1 MRSFATTTLF
11 LAGSAL
17 FAQNPTFDVAS
28 IKPTAPQEMG
38 RIMVRMGGDPG
49 RIDWVNVSLRDVIR
63 TAYGVK
69 DYQVTGPDWMTSA
82 RFDIQAKYPPDT
94 PIETRNLMLQALL
107 AERFSVKIHKE
118 TKEVQTYSLVVGK
131 NGHKLKKADPNKMQ
145 TMMLDGPGGPGV
157 SDRNVRAG
165 AGGPASASTAGGGG
179 ASSGSAGGSV
189 RVGGA
194 PAGGPGAG
202 GPGGPGSG
210 GRGMTMMRM
219 EGAGK
224 LHMTSMGTAL
234 PNFAEMLARQVGKPV
249 FDETKLEGLFDIDLE
264 FKPEAGMG
272 GMVRMAGPGGMP
284 HGDGG
289 GPAPDAVE
297 APSIFTAVQ
306 DQLGL
311 KLESKKGPIE
321 TIVVDS
327 ANKTPTEN

>member
-1 MRSFATTTLF
+1 MRSYATSMLF

-49 RIDWVNVSLRDVIR
+49 RIDWVNVSLRDVVR

-69 DYQVTGPDWMTSA
+69 DYQVSGPDWMTSA

-107 AERFSVKIHKE
+107 AERFSLKVHKE
-118 TKEVQTYSLVVGK
+118 SKETQTYNLVVGK
-131 NGHKLKKADPNKMQ
+131 NGHKLKKADPNAL
-145 TMMLDGPGGPGV
+145 TNMMLEAPGGRGINDRDVRGGPGGPSPAHGAAGGAAV
-157 SDRNVRAG
+157 GGGRAG
-165 AGGPASASTAGGGG
+165 AA
-179 ASSGSAGGSV
+179 V
-189 RVGGA
+189 
-194 PAGGPGAG
+194 G
-202 GPGGPGSG
+202 GPGGPGGG

-219 EGAGK
+219 EGPGK
-224 LHMTSMGTAL
+224 LAMSTKSTSL

-272 GMVRMAGPGGMP
+272 GMVRMAGPGGPP
-284 HGDGG
+284 HGDG

>member
-1 MRSFATTTLF
+1 MRSLATTMLL
-11 LAGSAL
+11 LAGSAA

-49 RIDWVNVSLRDVIR
+49 RIDWVNVSLRDVVR

-69 DYQVTGPDWMTSA
+69 DYQVSGPDWMTSA

-107 AERFSVKIHKE
+107 AERFNLKAHKE
-118 TKEVQTYSLVVGK
+118 SKETQTYSLVVGK
-131 NGHKLKKADPNKMQ
+131 NGHKLKKADPEKMT
-145 TMMLDGPGGPGV
+145 TMMLDGPGGPGGPGM
-157 SDRNVRAG
+157 SDRNVRAA
-165 AGGPASASTAGGGG
+165 AGGPSSGPAAGAGATSGG
-179 ASSGSAGGSV
+179 AVGGS
-189 RVGGA
+189 RS
-194 PAGGPGAG
+194 GGPGG
-202 GPGGPGSG
+202 GPGGPGGG

-219 EGAGK
+219 EGPGK
-224 LHMTSMGTAL
+224 LHMTSMGTSL
-234 PNFAEMLARQVGKPV
+234 TNFAEMLARQVGKPV
-249 FDETKLEGLFDIDLE
+249 FNETKLEDLFDIDLE

-321 TIVVDS
+321 TVVVDS

>member
-1 MRSFATTTLF
+1 MRCLATATLF

-17 FAQNPTFDVAS
+17 FAQNPTFEVAS
-28 IKPTAPQEMG
+28 IKATAPQEMG
-38 RIMVRMGGDPG
+38 RVMVRMGGDPG

-69 DYQVTGPDWMTSA
+69 DYQVSGPDWMTSA

-107 AERFSVKIHKE
+107 AERFGLKVHKE
-118 TKEVQTYSLVVGK
+118 SKETQTYSLVVGK
-131 NGHKLKKADPNKMQ
+131 NGHKLKKADPNKMT
-145 TMMLDGPGGPGV
+145 TMMLDGPGGPGIAN
-157 SDRNVRAG
+157 RNVQTGPGGPSGSATAA
-165 AGGPASASTAGGGG
+165 AGGAATGG
-179 ASSGSAGGSV
+179 ASVGGG
-189 RVGGA
+189 RAGA
-194 PAGGPGAG
+194 PAGGPG
-202 GPGGPGSG
+202 GPGG

-219 EGAGK
+219 EGPGK
-224 LHMTSMGTAL
+224 LHMTSMGTTL
-234 PNFAEMLARQVGKPV
+234 PNLAEMLARQVGKPV
-249 FDETKLEGLFDIDLE
+249 FDETKLEGPFDIDLE

-272 GMVRMAGPGGMP
+272 GMIRMAGPGMP
-284 HGDGG
+284 HGDGS

>member
-1 MRSFATTTLF
+1 MRSFATTMLL
-11 LAGSAL
+11 LAGSAA
-17 FAQNPTFDVAS
+17 FAQSPTFDVAS

-69 DYQVTGPDWMTSA
+69 DYQVSGPDWMTSA

-107 AERFSVKIHKE
+107 AERFSLKVHKE
-118 TKEVQTYSLVVGK
+118 SKDVQTYSLVVGK
-131 NGHKLKKADPNKMQ
+131 NGHKLKKADPNKM
-145 TMMLDGPGGPGV
+145 TTIMLDGPGGG
-157 SDRNVRAG
+157 DRNVRVPPPPAAGGPSAG
-165 AGGPASASTAGGGG
+165 AGGTAVGG
-179 ASSGSAGGSV
+179 A
-189 RVGGA
+189 RVGA
-194 PAGGPGAG
+194 PAGGVPG
-202 GPGGPGSG
+202 G

-219 EGAGK
+219 EGPGR
-224 LHMTSMGTAL
+224 LHMTSMGTAM

-264 FKPEAGMG
+264 FKPDAGMG

-284 HGDGG
+284 HGDGAG

>member
-1 MRSFATTTLF
+1 MLF
-11 LAGSAL
+11 LAGSAA
-17 FAQNPTFDVAS
+17 FAQSPTFDVAS

-69 DYQVTGPDWMTSA
+69 DYQVSGPDWMTSA

-107 AERFSVKIHKE
+107 AERFSLKVHKE
-118 TKEVQTYSLVVGK
+118 SKETQTYSLVVGK
-131 NGHKLKKADPNKMQ
+131 NGHKLKKADPNKMT
-145 TMMLDGPGGPGV
+145 TMMLDGPGGPGLA
-157 SDRNVRAG
+157 DRNVRTGPGGPSGSATAGAPGAASAG
-165 AGGPASASTAGGGG
+165 AGGGMRA
-179 ASSGSAGGSV
+179 
-189 RVGGA
+189 GA
-194 PAGGPGAG
+194 PAGG
-202 GPGGPGSG
+202 GPGGPGG

-272 GMVRMAGPGGMP
+272 GMVRMAGPGMP
-284 HGDGG
+284 HGDGAS

>member
-1 MRSFATTTLF
+1 MLF
-11 LAGSAL
+11 LAGSAA
-17 FAQNPTFDVAS
+17 FAQNPTFEVAS

-49 RIDWVNVSLRDVIR
+49 RIDYVNVSLRDLIR
-63 TAYGVK
+63 QAYAVK
-69 DYQVTGPDWMTSA
+69 DYQISGPDWLTSA
-82 RFDIQAKYPPDT
+82 RFDVQAKYPPDT
-94 PIETRNLMLQALL
+94 PVETRNLMMQALL
-107 AERFSVKIHKE
+107 AERFSLKVHKE
-118 TKEVQTYSLVVGK
+118 SKETQTYSLVVGK
-131 NGHKLKKADPNKMQ
+131 NGHKLKKADPNKLT
-145 TMMLDGPGGPGV
+145 TMLVDGPGGPGT
-157 SDRNVRAG
+157 SDRNVRVAPG
-165 AGGPASASTAGGGG
+165 APASGPAAGGGG
-179 ASSGSAGGSV
+179 GGTWNTAGAPTGAGM
-189 RVGGA
+189 RLGA
-194 PAGGPGAG
+194 PAGGAA
-202 GPGGPGSG
+202 GPGGG

-219 EGAGK
+219 EGHGK

-264 FKPEAGMG
+264 FKPESGSIAGM
-272 GMVRMAGPGGMP
+272 RMAGPGMAHPEGVP
-284 HGDGG
+284 S
-289 GPAPDAVE
+289 GPAPEAVE